1 MKIFIKNM
9 VCRGTKSL
17 IIKELER
24 LGFNYNSI
32 DPGVIDFKK
41 DLSLNEI
48 RELNEALGEYG
59 LEVTFRDIRFVTEM
73 RCLIH
78 DLVDNNM
85 QLWNDFSNY
94 ITGKL
99 GSDYAFMNKLFMLE
113 TGSSIENYY
122 KEMYDQSHQKI
133 TA

>member
-1 MKIFIKNM
+1 MKIYIKNM
-9 VCRGTKSL
+9 VCIGTRLL

-24 LGFNYNSI
+24 LGISYNSI

-48 RELNEALGEYG
+48 GELNQALCEYG
-59 LEVTFRDIRFVTEM
+59 LEVTFRDIQFVTEI

-78 DLVDNNM
+78 NLVGNNI
-85 QLWNDFSNY
+85 QFWNDFSNY
-94 ITGKL
+94 ITRKSGN
-99 GSDYAFMNKLFMLE
+99 DYAFLDKCFILE

-122 KEMYDQSHQKI
+122 KEMYNLSLR
-133 TA
+133 